1 MINKLI
7 SNILPHMPE
16 KLVWMVSK
24 NYIAGKS
31 VQDVSAACLD
41 LNQNQVMV
49 TIDILGEFIETLDQ
63 AKANMDEYVALI
75 HAIQEQNINGNYSVK
90 PTMFGLLLDE
100 EACYQHIREIVKTA
114 AAHNNFIRID
124 MEDSPC
130 VDKSIALFRRIK
142 AEFPENIGLVLQA
155 YLKRTLSDIES
166 MLDLKTESQDLNF
179 RLVKGIYIE
188 PAAIAYK
195 DPAQINAHF
204 MEDLEFMIKNGVYAA
219 IATHDKAL
227 IDGALDLIQK
237 YDLAKD
243 RYEFQMLYGVTPG
256 LRSELVG
263 AGHPMRV
270 YVPYGE
276 HWFGYS
282 TRRLKENPYIVK
294 HIVKA
299 VFYKG

>member
-1 MINKLI
+1 MNKLI

-31 VQDVSAACLD
+31 VQDVLAACHD

-63 AKANMDEYVALI
+63 AKENMDEYVALI

-114 AAHNNFIRID
+114 AAYNNFIRID

-155 YLKRTLSDIES
+155 YLKRTLSDIDS

-188 PAAIAYK
+188 PASIAFK

-204 MEDLEFMIKNGVYAA
+204 MEDLEFMIKNGVYVA

-237 YDLAKD
+237 YDLNKD

-256 LRSELVG
+256 LRSELAG